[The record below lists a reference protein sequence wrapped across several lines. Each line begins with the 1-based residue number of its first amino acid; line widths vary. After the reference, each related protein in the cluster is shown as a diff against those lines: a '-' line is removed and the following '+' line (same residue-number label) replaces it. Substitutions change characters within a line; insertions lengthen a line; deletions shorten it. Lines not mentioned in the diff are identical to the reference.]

1 MSFYD
6 FYFWKEFDDEIT
18 DKAYD
23 FFLHHYL
30 CTDLIS
36 MSGNV
41 WFPEEPY
48 EDDRADIWDREQ
60 EL

>member
-6 FYFWKEFDDEIT
+6 FYFWKELDDEIT
-18 DKAYD
+18 DKAHD
-23 FFLHHYL
+23 FFLHHHL
-30 CTDLIS
+30 CTDLIG
-36 MSGNV
+36 MSGVV